1 MNIKKWLE
9 KNTKDLN
16 GKVIAITGST
26 GGLGKELCFH
36 LASLG
41 ASLILM
47 NRNQDKTNNQINSLI
62 VKFPNIKVDFIQV
75 DMQDF
80 ESVKNATEKLK
91 TKNVDILLL
100 NAGAYKIPRVKT
112 ELGYDN
118 IFTINFI
125 LPYYMVK
132 ELLPSLRNKEDS
144 KVVVVGSIAHNYSK
158 INEQEIDFSQN
169 KKCSRVYG
177 NAKRFL
183 MFSLYELFRNENN
196 VKLSICHPG
205 ITYTN
210 ITSHYPKLINKII
223 KYPMKVIFMNPR
235 KASLS
240 IIKGVFD
247 ETSYHTW
254 IGPKIFNIWGYPKK
268 KTLKTAKKQE
278 SEKIFQLAESINKNL
293 NNKK

>member
-1 MNIKKWLE
+1 MNINKWIE
-9 KNTKDLN
+9 KNTNALK
-16 GKVIAITGST
+16 GKTVAITGST

-41 ASLILM
+41 ANLILL
-47 NRNQDKTNNQINSLI
+47 NRNQDKTNEQIKDLN
-62 VKFPNIKVDFIQV
+62 VKYPNIKIDFIQV

-91 TKNVDILLL
+91 TKNIDILLL
-100 NAGAYKIPRVKT
+100 NAGAYKIPREKT

-125 LPYYMVK
+125 SPYYIVK
-132 ELLPSLRNKEDS
+132 ELLPSLKNKEDS

-158 INEQEIDFSQN
+158 IYEQDIDFSKN

-183 MFSLYELFRNENN
+183 MFSLYELFKNEDK

-254 IGPKIFNIWGYPKK
+254 IGPKVFNIWGYPKK
-268 KTLKTAKKQE
+268 KTLKTAKKAE
-278 SEKIFQLAESINKNL
+278 SEKIFELAENIH
-293 NNKK
+293 KKFK

>member
-1 MNIKKWLE
+1 MSINKWIE
-9 KNTKDLN
+9 NNTNSLK
-16 GKVIAITGST
+16 GKTIAITGST

-36 LASLG
+36 LASFDANL
-41 ASLILM
+41 LFL
-47 NRNQDKTNNQINSLI
+47 NRNKEKSETLI
-62 VKFPNIKVDFIQV
+62 HELNVNYPNIKIDFIQV

-91 TKNVDILLL
+91 TKNIDILLL

-125 LPYYMVK
+125 SPYYMIK

-158 INEQEIDFSQN
+158 INDQDIDFSKN

-183 MFSLYELFRNENN
+183 MFSLYELFKNERK

-240 IIKGVFD
+240 IIKGIFN
-247 ETSYHTW
+247 ETTYHTW
-254 IGPKIFNIWGYPKK
+254 IGPKVFNIWGYPKK
-268 KTLKTAKKQE
+268 KKLKTVKKVE
-278 SEKIFQLAESINKNL
+278 SEKIFELAENIYKEI
-293 NNKK
+293 K